1 MAAFLTLHK
10 ATVTRGT
17 ETDNYFFLARPDIYT
32 GDVATQTGVS
42 EAAPAEKDEPRY
54 SVAELLGKG
63 ILKRVVTN
71 ASSGSGATLR
81 RKTHRMLVTTAKS
94 LTVLDGLKGKSIG
107 GAVVDSVG
115 VPRRKS
121 LH

>member
-1 MAAFLTLHK
+1 MAAFLKLHK
-10 ATVTRGT
+10 AVVTRGT

-32 GDVATQTGVS
+32 GDVATQTGIS
-42 EAAPAEKDEPRY
+42 EAANAEKDEPRY

-71 ASSGSGATLR
+71 ASSGTGATLR
-81 RKTHRMLVTTAKS
+81 RKTHRLLVVTAKS
-94 LTVLDGLKGKSIG
+94 LTILDALVGKSIG
-107 GAVVDSVG
+107 GAVVDSVN